1 MFSKLPKDEGEFAC
15 PVSALNKWLEGTLA
29 RLYERC
35 GRPMRRGCE
44 SLFSCNKGTQR
55 YPKPRAVSAGVLN

>member
-1 MFSKLPKDEGEFAC
+1 MFSKLPNDEGKFAC

-35 GRPMRRGCE
+35 GRPLRPGM
-44 SLFSCNKGTQR
+44 
-55 YPKPRAVSAGVLN
+55 